1 MTRVCDARAY
11 ARSVQHLTGTVQH
24 YAWGSTR
31 AIPSLLG
38 VEPDGRPWAELW
50 LGAHPSAPS
59 RLDDGTRLDAAIA
72 ADPARW
78 LGAPTAERFG
88 ALPYLLKVLSA
99 GQPLSLQAHPSL
111 AQAVEGFARE
121 NDAGIALDAPH
132 RVYRDANHKPELICA
147 LTEFDAL
154 CGFRPL
160 AATVE
165 LLRALTARGAHRL
178 APFVT
183 VLGDGAADPAD
194 ALRFAVGTLLAM
206 PLGDQGH
213 LVEQAAAACE
223 DLDGPFTR
231 SASWMVRLAE
241 QYGDD
246 VGAVVSLFL
255 NCLQL
260 QPGEAIFLAAG
271 NLHAYLRGTGIE
283 IMANS
288 DNVLRGGLTP
298 KHVDVPELLRVLDFT
313 PLADPRFPATQVDG
327 GGFSFTPPVPEFSLS
342 TSPYLPANGPEIW
355 LCTDGEV
362 DGLRRGQAAFV
373 PPGSP
378 AAPGAGGT
386 VYRAGIGIA

>member
-1 MTRVCDARAY
+1 M
-11 ARSVQHLTGTVQH
+11 QHLTGIVQH

-31 AIPSLLG
+31 AIPNLLG

-59 RLDDGTRLDAAIA
+59 RLDDDTRLDVAIA

-78 LGAPTAERFG
+78 LGAPTAERFRG
-88 ALPYLLKVLSA
+88 LPYLLKVLSA
-99 GQPLSLQAHPSL
+99 RQPLSLQAHPSL
-111 AQAVEGFARE
+111 AQAAEGFARE

-132 RVYRDANHKPELICA
+132 RVYKDANHKPELICA

-160 AATVE
+160 TATVE
-165 LLRALTARGAHRL
+165 LLRALTARGAHGL
-178 APFVT
+178 APFVA
-183 VLGDGAADPAD
+183 LLDDDDADPVD
-194 ALRFAVGTLLAM
+194 ALRFAIGTLLTLPA
-206 PLGDQGH
+206 GDQGH
-213 LVEQAAAACE
+213 LVEQTAAACD
-223 DLDGPFTR
+223 DLDGPFAR
-231 SASWMVRLAE
+231 STSWMVRLAE

-260 QPGEAIFLAAG
+260 QPGEAIFLGAG

-313 PLADPRFPATQVDG
+313 PLADPRFPASPVEG

-342 TSPYLPANGPEIW
+342 TSPHAPTNGPEIW
-355 LCTDGEV
+355 ICTDGEV

-373 PPGSP
+373 RPGSSTG
-378 AAPGAGGT
+378 PGAGGT
-386 VYRAGIGIA
+386 VYRAGIGVA